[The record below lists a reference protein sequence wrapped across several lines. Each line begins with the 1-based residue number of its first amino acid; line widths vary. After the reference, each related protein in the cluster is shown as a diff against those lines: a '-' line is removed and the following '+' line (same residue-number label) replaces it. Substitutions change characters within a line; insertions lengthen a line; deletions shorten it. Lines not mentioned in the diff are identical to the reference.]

1 MYIYDDLMKKPNYS
15 KDLHIYKSCC
25 LYALQLY
32 DEAKKE
38 CVKGYESTL
47 HIRLMFHIAHKK
59 DDEDLLNQY
68 HMKIQEENIPD
79 QLCLAA
85 IHYLRSHFEEV
96 RFQL

>member
-1 MYIYDDLMKKPNYS
+1 
-15 KDLHIYKSCC
+15 
-25 LYALQLY
+25 
-32 DEAKKE
+32 
-38 CVKGYESTL
+38 
-47 HIRLMFHIAHKK
+47 MFHIAHKK

-96 RFQL
+96 FPYTSLY